1 MARSRNP
8 SAWCIPSIRTRRLT
22 VSPVDESDT
31 TSPPPTSRPAPVSAP
46 SPSCRSP
53 TSTRGLSNTRLA
65 SA

>member
-8 SAWCIPSIRTRRLT
+8 SAWCITSIRTRRLT
-22 VSPVDESDT
+22 ASPVDESDT
-31 TSPPPTSRPAPVSAP
+31 TSPPPTSRTAPVSAP

-53 TSTRGLSNTRLA
+53 TSTLGLSNTRLA